1 MEQATFDFTASP
13 LYFFLKKQTVEQPT
27 NASRYSTMPTF
38 KPPQSQACPA
48 CAAAEPEDVLNSQA
62 WKTAVDVEQQVLD
75 AEQNRP
81 HTASLEM
88 LAIVAT
94 VLSDKGQERCSSS
107 PYNRLGSLLSRYIP
121 SQTPSNPSF
130 TYDMEQNGPSTA
142 TTSSGSR
149 MITRSMTRAGLLGD
163 IVNTAPVAGRR
174 VGEPAD
180 NDSDSVSA
188 NLAPKSVAKRRQ
200 QGSASV
206 NRQTETCETLPASLS
221 FRTGDR
227 VKVYMFRHGEWRW
240 VPGKVASLRSFAPR
254 LTASG
259 STSYP
264 VLLDQQLPR
273 IIMWFD
279 PGEDRIQHSS
289 A

>member
-48 CAAAEPEDVLNSQA
+48 CAAAEPEDVLYSQA

-94 VLSDKGQERCSSS
+94 VLSDKGQ
-107 PYNRLGSLLSRYIP
+107 
-121 SQTPSNPSF
+121 
-130 TYDMEQNGPSTA
+130 
-142 TTSSGSR
+142 
-149 MITRSMTRAGLLGD
+149 
-163 IVNTAPVAGRR
+163 APVAGRR

-188 NLAPKSVAKRRQ
+188 NLAPKDLRDAACK
-200 QGSASV
+200 
-206 NRQTETCETLPASLS
+206 SLVS
-221 FRTGDR
+221 GITGDR